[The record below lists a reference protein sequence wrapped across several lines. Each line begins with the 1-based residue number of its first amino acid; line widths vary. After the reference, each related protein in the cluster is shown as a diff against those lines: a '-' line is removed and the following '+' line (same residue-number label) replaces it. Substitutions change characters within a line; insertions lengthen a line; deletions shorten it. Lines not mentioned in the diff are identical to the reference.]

1 MKSGG
6 WKLLDLLNR
15 TSSFFMS
22 RGMENARLQA
32 ELLLAAVL
40 GVGRLDLYLQFERAL
55 DKAEVDAYRDSVRQR
70 LKGVPVQY
78 ITGEAGF
85 RHLNFALSRSV
96 FIPRPETEIVVEA
109 VLELVARLDEPR
121 ILDLGC
127 GCGAIAVSLAHECRK
142 AHLVAVD
149 ISPEAVETT
158 RRNAER
164 NEVSGRLD
172 ILCGDLFE
180 ALNGMPESQTF
191 DVIASN
197 PPYVCSGDIAGLLP
211 EVRDHE
217 PRLALDGGS
226 DGLQYFRRIVEQAAG
241 FLRPG
246 GFMVLEV
253 GDGQA
258 EAVGELLGS
267 SSLFET
273 VETRADLSHT
283 PRVLVG
289 RSAGAI
295 SRAGGNG

>member
-1 MKSGG
+1 MKSRG

-15 TSSFFMS
+15 TSSFFTS

-40 GVGRLDLYLQFERAL
+40 GVRRLDLYLQFERAL
-55 DKAEVDAYRDSVRQR
+55 DEAEVDAYRDSVRQR
-70 LKGVPVQY
+70 LQGVPVQY

-85 RHLNFALSRSV
+85 RHLSFALTRAV

-127 GCGAIAVSLAHECRK
+127 GCGAIAVSLAHECPE

-164 NEVSGRLD
+164 NGVSGRLD

-226 DGLQYFRRIVEQAAG
+226 DGLQYFRRIVEQAAD

-289 RSAGAI
+289 RAAGAI
-295 SRAGGNG
+295 SRAGSNG

>member
-15 TSSFFMS
+15 TSGFFMS
-22 RGMENARLQA
+22 KGMENARLQA

-40 GVGRLDLYLQFERAL
+40 GVRRLDLYLQFERAL

-70 LKGVPVQY
+70 LQGVPVQY

-96 FIPRPETEIVVEA
+96 FIPRPETETVVEA
-109 VLELVARLDEPR
+109 VLELVVRLAEPR

-127 GCGAIAVSLAHECRK
+127 GCGAIAVSLAHECRM

-164 NEVSGRLD
+164 NGVSGRLD

-180 ALNGMPESQTF
+180 ALKGMPESQTF

-197 PPYVCSGDIAGLLP
+197 PPYVCSGDIVGLLP

-226 DGLQYFRRIVEQAAG
+226 DGLQYYRRIVEQAAD

-273 VETRADLSHT
+273 VETRADLNHT

-295 SRAGGNG
+295 SRVGSNG